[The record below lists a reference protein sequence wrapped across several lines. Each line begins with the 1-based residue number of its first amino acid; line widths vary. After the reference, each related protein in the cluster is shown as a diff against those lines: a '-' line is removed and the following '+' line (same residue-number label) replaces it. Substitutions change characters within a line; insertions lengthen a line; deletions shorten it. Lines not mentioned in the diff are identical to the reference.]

1 MTGAAQDYVVHVG
14 LYWPIRAGLEAGTFN
29 LRHRGRAF
37 TLAISHPQFIDIGVP
52 GVSVPA
58 YSFTLVEIS
67 WVKPHQ
73 LEGADLLEWAKSSK
87 SKLLEEAEAFQ
98 NHFIDLLFT
107 STIRHN
113 RNLDHVRHF
122 GIADWAASYIGVDGM
137 AVGIDLSPQAM
148 SLVSENRVSIPVA
161 DLAAESVSFLQKTL
175 QRSYRIANSG
185 YPTESLLLSAAVI
198 DATTQQFLERSMRKR
213 GLAEDSAKE
222 LLRNTTTKRLKTY
235 LDPVLKL
242 VANRSLSDEQPALYA
257 RMVRLNE
264 IRNDAI
270 HNGRETSRS
279 EAIDGCKTAYE
290 ILSFLYSVDC
300 ECTEAPV
307 TPFI

>member
-1 MTGAAQDYVVHVG
+1 MTGIAQDHIIKAG
-14 LYWPIRAGLEAGTFN
+14 LYWPIRAGLESGTFN
-29 LRHRGRAF
+29 LRHRGKSF
-37 TLAISHPQFIDIGVP
+37 SLTISQPQFIDIGVP

-58 YSFTLVEIS
+58 YSFTLVEIT
-67 WVKPHQ
+67 WEKPHQ
-73 LEGADLLEWAKSSK
+73 LNGAPLLEWAKSAK
-87 SKLLEEAEAFQ
+87 SKLLEEAEGLQ

-113 RNLDHVRHF
+113 HNLDHVRHF
-122 GIADWAASYIGVDGM
+122 GISDWAASYVNVDGM
-137 AVGIDLSPQAM
+137 AVGVDLSPQAM
-148 SLVSENRVSIPVA
+148 SLVSENRVAIPVE

-198 DATTQQFLERSMRKR
+198 DATTQQFLEKSMQKR
-213 GLAEDSAKE
+213 GLAEESAKE

-242 VANRSLSDEQPALYA
+242 VANRSLSDEQPALYT

-264 IRNDAI
+264 LRNDAI

-279 EAIDGCKTAYE
+279 EAIEGCKTAFE
-290 ILSFLYSVDC
+290 ILKFLYSVDC
-300 ECTEAPV
+300 ECTEEPV
-307 TPFI
+307 TPFV